1 MRFEMSVFDGHT
13 MRDDIVSRLLGGEA
27 DLETS
32 RYLDR
37 LVELS
42 LVEEAEHQFLIDPFD
57 RSVALVF
64 QMFNNSDLDPW
75 DVDLTV
81 FLELFNQRI
90 TNSED
95 IDLPTCGR
103 LVRMAWSILRSQA
116 STLLE
121 RQEKSL
127 LDEELDENWDFG
139 DSWETDFSDEDYNFS
154 VGVLTGAASDVLPS
168 MFEGRIHREEGR
180 PVTLGELLLGLQTAG
195 RLSEEQK
202 IRERIAKERREAN
215 DKARARFSGSLHVEN
230 LEADLKRTWDA
241 LRSRTVDEKDTTNLS
256 DIVGILKKN
265 SIESGLSSE
274 EAEAEAQ
281 VTALV
286 SSLFLTHRGYAEVF
300 QDSSGQ
306 ISLKNLHLEDDD
318 FSTLT
323 HRINPKVQIS
333 KGAIMNE

>member
-1 MRFEMSVFDGHT
+1 MSVFDGST
-13 MRDDIVSRLLGGEA
+13 MRDDIVSRLLGGVT

-64 QMFNNSDLDPW
+64 QMFHNSDLDPW

-90 TNSED
+90 NDSED

-103 LVRMAWSILRSQA
+103 LVRMAWSILRGQA

-121 RQEKSL
+121 RQEQSL
-127 LDEELDENWDFG
+127 IEDEVEEIWDVD
-139 DSWETDFSDEDYNFS
+139 DSWETEFSDEEYNFS

-180 PVTLGELLLGLQTAG
+180 PVTLGELLMGLQDAG

-202 IRERIAKERREAN
+202 MREQIAKERREAN
-215 DKARARFSGSLHVEN
+215 EKARARFGGSLHVEN
-230 LEADLKRTWDA
+230 LEDDLKRTWDA
-241 LRSRTVDEKDTTNLS
+241 LRSRTLKDKESTDLS
-256 DIVGILKKN
+256 DIIEVLKKN

-274 EAEAEAQ
+274 EAESEAQ

-286 SSLFLTHRGYAEVF
+286 SSLFLTHRGYAEVS
-300 QDSSGQ
+300 QNLDGK
-306 ISLKNLHLEDDD
+306 ISLKNLHMQDNN
-318 FSTLT
+318 FSVLT
-323 HRINPKVQIS
+323 NRLNPKSIIP
-333 KGAIMNE
+333 KGLMLNE

>member
-1 MRFEMSVFDGHT
+1 MSVFDGST

-32 RYLDR
+32 QYLDR

-64 QMFNNSDLDPW
+64 QMFQNSDLDPW
-75 DVDLTV
+75 DVDLSV

-90 TNSED
+90 SHSEN

-103 LVRMAWSILRSQA
+103 LVRMAWTILRSQA

-121 RQEKSL
+121 RKERSL
-127 LDEELDENWDFG
+127 IDEEVEESWDFE
-139 DSWETDFSDEDYNFS
+139 DSWETEFSDEDYNFS
-154 VGVLTGAASDVLPS
+154 IGVLTGAASDVLPS

-180 PVTLGELLLGLQTAG
+180 PVTLGELLMGLQAAG

-202 IRERIAKERREAN
+202 MREQIAKERREAN
-215 DKARARFSGSLHVEN
+215 EKARARFGGSLHVEN
-230 LEADLKRTWDA
+230 LEDDLKRTWDA
-241 LRSRTVDEKDTTNLS
+241 LRSRTVEEKTTTNLS
-256 DIVGILKKN
+256 DIVEVLKQN
-265 SIESGLSSE
+265 SIQSGLSLE
-274 EAEAEAQ
+274 EAESEAQ

-286 SSLFLTHRGYAEVF
+286 SSLFLYHRGYAEVS
-300 QDSSGQ
+300 QDLDGQ
-306 ISLKNLHLEDDD
+306 IKLKNLHFEDDD

-323 HRINPKVQIS
+323 NRINPKASIYE
-333 KGAIMNE
+333 GAIMNE

>member
-1 MRFEMSVFDGHT
+1 MSVFDGFT

-32 RYLDR
+32 QYLDR

-64 QMFNNSDLDPW
+64 QMFQNSDLDPW
-75 DVDLTV
+75 DVDLSV

-90 TNSED
+90 NHSEN

-103 LVRMAWSILRSQA
+103 LVRMAWTILRGQA

-121 RQEKSL
+121 RQERSL
-127 LDEELDENWDFG
+127 IDEEVEESWDFE
-139 DSWETDFSDEDYNFS
+139 DSWETEFSDEDYNFS
-154 VGVLTGAASDVLPS
+154 IGVLTGAASDVLPS

-180 PVTLGELLLGLQTAG
+180 PVTLGELLMGLQAAG

-202 IRERIAKERREAN
+202 MREQIAKERREAN
-215 DKARARFSGSLHVEN
+215 EKARARFGGSLHVEN
-230 LEADLKRTWDA
+230 LEDDLKRTWDA
-241 LRSRTVDEKDTTNLS
+241 LRSRTVEEKTTTNLS
-256 DIVGILKKN
+256 DIVEVLKEN
-265 SIESGLSSE
+265 SIQSGLSSE
-274 EAEAEAQ
+274 EAESEAQ

-286 SSLFLTHRGYAEVF
+286 SSLFLTHRGYAEVS
-300 QDSSGQ
+300 QDLDGQ
-306 ISLKNLHLEDDD
+306 IKLKNLHFEDDD

-323 HRINPKVQIS
+323 NRINPKASIHE
-333 KGAIMNE
+333 GAIMNE

>member
-1 MRFEMSVFDGHT
+1 MSVFDGST

-32 RYLDR
+32 QYLDR

-64 QMFNNSDLDPW
+64 QMFQNSDLDPW
-75 DVDLTV
+75 DVDLSV

-90 TNSED
+90 NHSEN

-103 LVRMAWSILRSQA
+103 LVRMAWTILRGQA

-121 RQEKSL
+121 RQERSL
-127 LDEELDENWDFG
+127 IDEEVEESWDFE
-139 DSWETDFSDEDYNFS
+139 DSWETEFSDEDYNFS
-154 VGVLTGAASDVLPS
+154 IGVLTGAASDVLPS

-180 PVTLGELLLGLQTAG
+180 PVTLGELLMGLQAAG

-202 IRERIAKERREAN
+202 MREQIAKERREAN
-215 DKARARFSGSLHVEN
+215 EKARARFGGSLHVEN
-230 LEADLKRTWDA
+230 LEDDLKRTWDA
-241 LRSRTVDEKDTTNLS
+241 LRSRTVEEKTTTNLS
-256 DIVGILKKN
+256 DIVEVLKEN
-265 SIESGLSSE
+265 SIQSGLSSE
-274 EAEAEAQ
+274 EAESEAQ

-286 SSLFLTHRGYAEVF
+286 SSLFLTHRGYAEVS
-300 QDSSGQ
+300 QDLDGQ
-306 ISLKNLHLEDDD
+306 IKLKNLHFEDDD

-323 HRINPKVQIS
+323 NRINPKASIHE
-333 KGAIMNE
+333 GAIMNE

>member
-1 MRFEMSVFDGHT
+1 MSVFDGST

-32 RYLDR
+32 QYLDR

-64 QMFNNSDLDPW
+64 QMFQNSDLDPW
-75 DVDLTV
+75 DVDLSV

-90 TNSED
+90 NHSEN

-103 LVRMAWSILRSQA
+103 LVRMAWTILRGQA

-121 RQEKSL
+121 RQERSL
-127 LDEELDENWDFG
+127 IDEEVEDSWDFE
-139 DSWETDFSDEDYNFS
+139 DSWETEFSDEDYNFS
-154 VGVLTGAASDVLPS
+154 IGVLTGAASDVLPS

-180 PVTLGELLLGLQTAG
+180 PVTLGELLMGLQAAG

-202 IRERIAKERREAN
+202 MREQIAKERREAN
-215 DKARARFSGSLHVEN
+215 EKARARFGGSLHVEN
-230 LEADLKRTWDA
+230 LEDDLKRTWDA
-241 LRSRTVDEKDTTNLS
+241 LRSRTVEEKTTTNLS
-256 DIVGILKKN
+256 DIVEVLKEN
-265 SIESGLSSE
+265 SIQSGLSSE
-274 EAEAEAQ
+274 EAESEAQ

-286 SSLFLTHRGYAEVF
+286 SSLFLTHRGYAEVS
-300 QDSSGQ
+300 QDLDGQ
-306 ISLKNLHLEDDD
+306 IKLKNLHFEDDD

-323 HRINPKVQIS
+323 NRINPKASIHE
-333 KGAIMNE
+333 GAIMNE

>member
-1 MRFEMSVFDGHT
+1 MSVFDGST
-13 MRDDIVSRLLGGEA
+13 MRDDIVSRLLGGVT

-64 QMFNNSDLDPW
+64 QMFHNSDLDPW
-75 DVDLTV
+75 DVDLSV

-90 TNSED
+90 NDSED

-103 LVRMAWSILRSQA
+103 LVRMAWSILRGQA

-121 RQEKSL
+121 RQEQSL
-127 LDEELDENWDFG
+127 IEDEVEEIWDVA
-139 DSWETDFSDEDYNFS
+139 DSWETEFSDEEYNFS

-180 PVTLGELLLGLQTAG
+180 PVTLGELLMGLQNAG

-202 IRERIAKERREAN
+202 MREQIAKERREAN
-215 DKARARFSGSLHVEN
+215 EKARARFGGSLHVEN
-230 LEADLKRTWDA
+230 LEDDLKRTWDA
-241 LRSRTVDEKDTTNLS
+241 LRSRTLKDKESTDLS
-256 DIVGILKKN
+256 DIIKVLKKN

-274 EAEAEAQ
+274 EAESEAQ

-286 SSLFLTHRGYAEVF
+286 SSLFLTHRGYAEVS
-300 QDSSGQ
+300 QNLDGK
-306 ISLKNLHLEDDD
+306 ISLKNLHMQDNN
-318 FSTLT
+318 FSVLT
-323 HRINPKVQIS
+323 NRLNPKSIIPEGLVL
-333 KGAIMNE
+333 NE